1 MARTISRAPL
11 DRQAIL
17 SGRHGRPQ
25 AETVAFADA
34 QAPLPAQGH
43 HAGPALLPALP
54 RAAPA
59 APGLPELRH
68 LRRPRGG
75 RAAAGPRRR
84 RVGWSRPRVR
94 SRSAAANLRLCP
106 PDTASPSPACSV
118 PAVLA
123 NALHWLRP
131 RARSGSVLARRATT
145 VLSRT

>member
-43 HAGPALLPALP
+43 DAPPALLPALP

-68 LRRPRGG
+68 LRGPRGG

-94 SRSAAANLRLCP
+94 SRSAAANLRL
-106 PDTASPSPACSV
+106 TV
-118 PAVLA
+118 PTVLA
-123 NALHWLRP
+123 NALHRLRP
-131 RARSGSVLARRATT
+131 RARSCSVLARRATT
-145 VLSRT
+145 VLSDGTTSP